1 MASLRAPGERRS
13 SAMTVNDLMEISEFS
28 ALTDWEILGHDELR
42 QAVIESRARG
52 VALERILLTE
62 HGVPKHLL
70 IRALSEYYQCPSI
83 QYDERLPIPPEI
95 LTGLSAEILSRSLWM
110 PVMKDINGTVVIAAR
125 CPDSQEIREDVRR
138 CIKADSY
145 EFRVALSDD
154 IQWFIQ
160 DFLHEKP
167 GYLIGTE
174 RTGLAFWRNTM
185 AQWRTRLACY
195 RTDLAKARTG
205 LSFQRWGLGT
215 IAIANTL
222 LHNKSTSNT
231 PSLFFFM
238 LFLGAAI
245 FFYGLPSYMR
255 IRRSRMTPPG
265 HHTLVEVT
273 AATLHFIENYH
284 FLENTGV
291 QPPTKGTM
299 LARMGDMLADHCTI
313 LYPVPSSRV
322 RTQLARERNLL
333 AAQRTIAAC
342 YRTIYARARTGL
354 AFMRTG
360 FSFMSIGIGLIS
372 YFGLGVLT
380 SFDLYLVFAGI
391 FMFFDGVL
399 WYLPVRKEQAEIP
412 RSIAYPD

>member
-1 MASLRAPGERRS
+1 MI
-13 SAMTVNDLMEISEFS
+13 VNNIEEIIEFS
-28 ALTDWEILGHDELR
+28 ALTEWKIVTPDELR
-42 QAVIESRARG
+42 DAGIQSRARG
-52 VALERILLTE
+52 IAPEKILLTE
-62 HGVPKHLL
+62 YGVPKHMLL
-70 IRALSEYYQCPSI
+70 RALSEYYQCATVE
-83 QYDERLPIPPEI
+83 YDERLPIPPEV
-95 LTGLSAEILSRSLWM
+95 LFGLSTEMLSRSLWM
-110 PVMKDINGTVVIAAR
+110 PVMKDIHGTVLIAAR
-125 CPDSQEIREDVRR
+125 FPDSPRVREEVKQ
-138 CIKADSY
+138 CIKAEKY
-145 EFRVALSDD
+145 EFRAALSSD

-167 GYLIGTE
+167 GLLIGTE
-174 RTGLAFWRNTM
+174 RTGLAYWRNTM

-195 RTDLAKARTG
+195 RTDLARARTG

-215 IAIANTL
+215 VAIANTL
-222 LHNKSTSNT
+222 LHSKSTSGA
-231 PSLFFFM
+231 PDLFFFM

-273 AATLHFIENYH
+273 AATLHFLENYH
-284 FLENTGV
+284 FLENTGA
-291 QPPTKGTM
+291 QTPTKGTM

-313 LYPVPSSRV
+313 LYPSPSSRV
-322 RTQLARERNLL
+322 RTQLARERNVL

-372 YFGLGVLT
+372 YFGLGLLT
-380 SFDLYLVFAGI
+380 SFDLYLVVAGI
-391 FMFFDGVL
+391 LMFIDGTL

-412 RSIAYPD
+412 RSLAYPD

>member
-1 MASLRAPGERRS
+1 
-13 SAMTVNDLMEISEFS
+13 MTVNSMKEISEFS
-28 ALTDWEILGHDELR
+28 VLADWEILTPDELR
-42 QAVIESRARG
+42 DAGIQSRTRG
-52 VALERILLTE
+52 IAPEKVLLTE
-62 HGVPKHLL
+62 YGVPKDILL
-70 IRALSEYYQCPSI
+70 RALSECYQCPSAE
-83 QYDERLPIPPEI
+83 YDERLPIPPGV
-95 LTGLSAEILSRSLWM
+95 LAGLSSEMLSESLWM
-110 PVMKDINGTVVIAAR
+110 PVMKDINGTALIAAR
-125 CPDSQEIREDVRR
+125 FPDSEEVREEVMQ
-138 CIKADSY
+138 CIKAENY
-145 EFRVALSDD
+145 EFRVCLSDD

-167 GYLIGTE
+167 GCLIGTE
-174 RTGLAFWRNTM
+174 RTGLAYWRNTM

-215 IAIANTL
+215 VALANTL
-222 LHNKSTSNT
+222 LHDKNASGT
-231 PSLFFFM
+231 PFLYFFM
-238 LFLGAAI
+238 LFLGAVI
-245 FFYGLPSYMR
+245 FFYGFPSYMK

-273 AATLHFIENYH
+273 AAALHFLEKYH
-284 FLENTGV
+284 FLENTGAE
-291 QPPTKGTM
+291 QPTKGTM

-313 LYPVPSSRV
+313 LYPSPSSRV
-322 RTQLARERNLL
+322 RTQLARERNVL

-372 YFGLGVLT
+372 YYGLGLLT
-380 SFDLYLVFAGI
+380 SFDLYLVLAGVLMFADGI
-391 FMFFDGVL
+391 L